1 MKNTPEIRQ
10 LISEIATALSLPET
24 LLACAQGAIS
34 VPICTLEAPAAWYCF
49 PPALTPIWSDGSG
62 PTA

>member
-24 LLACAQGAIS
+24 LLACAQEAIS
-34 VPICTLEAPAAWYCF
+34 VPICTLEAPAA
-49 PPALTPIWSDGSG
+49 
-62 PTA
+62 